1 MVYHYQLCEFFSDII
16 TYYFQSSLKETL
28 PKGLKTKFKKDYIFN
43 ININYILINHK
54 NIIFVILFNKIN

>member
-43 ININYILINHK
+43 ININYI
-54 NIIFVILFNKIN
+54 